1 MKPLSEQL
9 AELSVR
15 AKGAE
20 NAFEGAKKEA
30 HDKIKA
36 RKAEALSAAKTAVE
50 KVNQQIKSAGEFATR
65 DTKALQA
72 KITADVNALKAHVVD
87 AKHGLDV
94 KLAEKRA
101 ELLESDAGFA
111 IDYAIASVEQAR
123 LAVLDAIDGRLAA
136 DQAKRS

>member
-9 AELSVR
+9 AELSVH
-15 AKGAE
+15 AKDAE

-30 HDKIKA
+30 RDKIEA
-36 RKAEALSAAKTAVE
+36 RKAEAFSAAKMAVE
-50 KVNQQIKSAGEFATR
+50 KVNRQVKSAGESATR

-72 KITADVNALKAHVVD
+72 KITADVNALKAHVVE

-94 KLAEKRA
+94 KLAEKNA

-136 DQAKRS
+136 EQAKRS

>member
-30 HDKIKA
+30 RDKIEA

-50 KVNQQIKSAGEFATR
+50 KVNQQIKSAGESCHERYESPASENYCGLERLKGARGRSKAWSRCESSRETR
-65 DTKALQA
+65 RALGVGRWFR
-72 KITADVNALKAHVVD
+72 D
-87 AKHGLDV
+87 
-94 KLAEKRA
+94 
-101 ELLESDAGFA
+101 
-111 IDYAIASVEQAR
+111 R
-123 LAVLDAIDGRLAA
+123 LRRRVG
-136 DQAKRS
+136 

>member
-30 HDKIKA
+30 RDKIEA

-50 KVNQQIKSAGEFATR
+50 KVNQQIKSAGELPPEIR
-65 DTKALQA
+65 KPC
-72 KITADVNALKAHVVD
+72 KR
-87 AKHGLDV
+87 
-94 KLAEKRA
+94 KLLRT
-101 ELLESDAGFA
+101 
-111 IDYAIASVEQAR
+111 
-123 LAVLDAIDGRLAA
+123 
-136 DQAKRS
+136 

>member
-50 KVNQQIKSAGEFATR
+50 KVNQQIKSAGEFCHQRYESPASENYCGRERLKGARGRRKARSRRETSRETR
-65 DTKALQA
+65 RALGVGRRFR
-72 KITADVNALKAHVVD
+72 DRLRH
-87 AKHGLDV
+87 
-94 KLAEKRA
+94 
-101 ELLESDAGFA
+101 
-111 IDYAIASVEQAR
+111 SV
-123 LAVLDAIDGRLAA
+123 G
-136 DQAKRS
+136 